1 MSPQLEIL
9 GEVFLAMI
17 LGGVLGWERETAD
30 KPAGLR
36 THMLVAGAA
45 ALLVGLGSAIMETFV
60 GSHND
65 KLLTFD
71 PIRLIEA
78 VVTAVG
84 FFGAGTIFKKK
95 DEEQISG
102 LTTAASMLLAATVGI
117 CVASRQ
123 WALAVGVTV
132 LTLVTLRGIL
142 WVEQRIGSGQTKAAS
157 DS

>member
-1 MSPQLEIL
+1 MQ
-9 GEVFLAMI
+9 
-17 LGGVLGWERETAD
+17 
-30 KPAGLR
+30 
-36 THMLVAGAA
+36 
-45 ALLVGLGSAIMETFV
+45 TFV
-60 GSHND
+60 RGHSD
-65 KLLTFD
+65 DLLTFD

-84 FFGAGTIFKKK
+84 FFGAGTIFKRK

-102 LTTAASMLLAATVGI
+102 LTTAASMLLAATIGVA
-117 CVASRQ
+117 VASRQ

-142 WVEQRIGSGQTKAAS
+142 WVEKRIGPAETGRPS

>member
-1 MSPQLEIL
+1 MNAQLEVL
-9 GEVFLAMI
+9 AEVFLAMV

-36 THMLVAGAA
+36 THMLVAGAS
-45 ALLVGLGSAIMETFV
+45 ALLVGLGSAIMQTFV
-60 GSHND
+60 RGHSD
-65 KLLTFD
+65 DLLTFD

-84 FFGAGTIFKKK
+84 FFGAGTIFKRK

-102 LTTAASMLLAATVGI
+102 LTTAASMLLAATIGVA
-117 CVASRQ
+117 VASRQ

-142 WVEQRIGSGQTKAAS
+142 WVEKRIGPAETGRPS

>member
-1 MSPQLEIL
+1 LGPQLEIL

-17 LGGVLGWERETAD
+17 LGGMLGWEREAAD

-36 THMLVAGAA
+36 THMLIAGAS
-45 ALLVGLGSAIMETFV
+45 ALLVGLGSAIMQTFV
-60 GSHND
+60 DGHND
-65 KLLTFD
+65 ELLTFD

-84 FFGAGTIFKKK
+84 FFGAGTIFKRK
-95 DEEQISG
+95 DQEEISG
-102 LTTAASMLLAATVGI
+102 LTTAASMLLAATIGVA
-117 CVASRQ
+117 VASRQ
-123 WALAVGVTV
+123 WALAVGVTA

-142 WVEQRIGSGQTKAAS
+142 WVEQRIAGAKRAA

>member
-1 MSPQLEIL
+1 VTAQLEIL

-17 LGGVLGWERETAD
+17 LGGVIGWEREAAD

-45 ALLVGLGSAIMETFV
+45 ALLVGLGSAIVQTFV

-65 KLLTFD
+65 ELLTFD

-78 VVTAVG
+78 TVTAVG

-102 LTTAASMLLAATVGI
+102 LTTAASMLLAATIGVS
-117 CVASRQ
+117 VASRQ
-123 WALAVGVTV
+123 FALAIGVTV

-142 WVEQRIGSGQTKAAS
+142 WAEKRIGPGERKSASGS
-157 DS
+157 

>member
-1 MSPQLEIL
+1 MGAQLEIL

-17 LGGVLGWERETAD
+17 LGGVLGWEREAAD
-30 KPAGLR
+30 KSAGLR
-36 THMLVAGAA
+36 THMLVAGAS

-78 VVTAVG
+78 TVTAVG

-95 DEEQISG
+95 DEDHVAG
-102 LTTAASMLLAATVGI
+102 LTTAASMLFAATIGVS
-117 CVASRQ
+117 VASRQ
-123 WALAVGVTV
+123 WALAIGVTV

-142 WVEQRIGSGQTKAAS
+142 LVEKRIGTTQSKSAP
-157 DS
+157 

>member
-1 MSPQLEIL
+1 VNPQLEIL
-9 GEVFLAMI
+9 GEVFVAMI
-17 LGGVLGWERETAD
+17 LGGVLGWEREAAD

-36 THMLVAGAA
+36 THMLVAGAS
-45 ALLVGLGSAIMETFV
+45 ALLVGLGSAIMQTFV
-60 GSHND
+60 GGHND
-65 KLLTFD
+65 ELLTFD

-84 FFGAGTIFKKK
+84 FFGAGTIFKRK

-102 LTTAASMLLAATVGI
+102 LTTAASMLLAATIGVA
-117 CVASRQ
+117 VASRQ

-142 WVEQRIGSGQTKAAS
+142 WVEKRIGAETPS
-157 DS
+157 